1 MVIELGLIVPNS
13 HCRII
18 TMIHQMIL
26 TDRNYSNTV
35 CCTANPLLIDFLD
48 VRTII
53 LISCV
58 TSRTGSSSSTGKSTS
73 TTESTRRHSTRHPT
87 SAGRHSTSSS
97 TSHLLKKWTNSIFD
111 FLFLG
116 VKVIL

>member
-58 TSRTGSSSSTGKSTS
+58 TSRTSSSSSTGKSTS
-73 TTESTRRHSTRHPT
+73 TTESTRRHSTRHP
-87 SAGRHSTSSS
+87 TSSS

-116 VKVIL
+116 VKV